1 MDKREI
7 QKKAE
12 WTRKIGHLLVDGSS
26 ISALLLGLGRWAYD
40 YFISKDVAFGNEALA
55 LGVVSAILIYV
66 VGHPVTEIQYR
77 EDLENRN

>member
-1 MDKREI
+1 MGEKEI
-7 QKKAE
+7 RKKAE
-12 WTRKIGHLLVDGSS
+12 WTRKISHLLVDGSS

-77 EDLENRN
+77 ENLKNKD

>member
-26 ISALLLGLGRWAYD
+26 IFILLIGLGRWAYD
-40 YFISKDVAFGNEALA
+40 YLISKDVAFGNEALA
-55 LGVVSAILIYV
+55 LGVVSAILIYA